1 MQTHGSAWG
10 LPLSVLL
17 ATMTGVA
24 GAQTPQPAAGN
35 GGSFVTQ
42 RQVSLSPQEQ
52 LAQADGFVARM
63 SATGSTVR
71 RKLEQARAQR
81 DIVKVLCLND
91 KLNQVDVA
99 IRSAKERRTALELAA
114 NRKDV
119 DLASHEYAIVII
131 LRQRVEQLGAEAN
144 LCIGFTE
151 FFPETKTIVTVDANL
166 PSEDS
171 TAYPQNP
178 IVTPPPVTASPFK

>member
-1 MQTHGSAWG
+1 MQTHGFAWG
-10 LPLSVLL
+10 LPLYVLL
-17 ATMTGVA
+17 ATTTGVA
-24 GAQTPQPAAGN
+24 GAQTPVPTAST
-35 GGSFVTQ
+35 GSSSVTQ

-52 LAQADGFVARM
+52 LAQADGFIARM

-71 RKLEQARAQR
+71 HKLEQARAQR

-119 DLASHEYAIVII
+119 DLASHEYAIVVI
-131 LRQRVEQLGAEAN
+131 LRQRVDQLGAEASMC
-144 LCIGFTE
+144 LGVTE
-151 FFPETKTIVTVDANL
+151 FLTETKVTVTVDANL

-178 IVTPPPVTASPFK
+178 IVSSPPVSVSPVK